1 MICPQT
7 PYNVKITSFQSE
19 HDLPPVTLQRQNNIL
34 PVKTRIAL
42 VPLQRHVVLSTEVC
56 WNKPVGAKCFKIT
69 SVCPTVHKIQKLNI
83 LISLKMLRW
92 FYIEKE
98 KEKSIVPAWW
108 LAISDVQHTT
118 QGWSC
123 ELAWSLPWPLPHI
136 SSWVKLHV
144 SCRIPK
150 QPRRATGE
158 LSHLLSFCKAKLT
171 NPFSGNSAS
180 VIVIIII
187 KGVIIIMKVQIKSKS
202 LDFNLSAK
210 F

>member
-1 MICPQT
+1 M
-7 PYNVKITSFQSE
+7 
-19 HDLPPVTLQRQNNIL
+19 TLQRQNNIL

-42 VPLQRHVVLSTEVC
+42 VPLQRHVVLNTEVC

-98 KEKSIVPAWW
+98 KEKSIVPAWR
-108 LAISDVQHTT
+108 LAISYVQHTT

-123 ELAWSLPWPLPHI
+123 GLAWNLPWPLPHI
-136 SSWVKLHV
+136 SPWVKPHV

-158 LSHLLSFCKAKLT
+158 LSHLTLSFCKAKLT

-180 VIVIIII
+180 VTVIIII
-187 KGVIIIMKVQIKSKS
+187 KGVIIIMTVQIKSKS